1 MIVNHEKGLSEYV
14 FRPFLIGGWFYLN
27 VFAFLCD
34 FDYVAVAVD
43 DFFVVLSYVR
53 EHTAAAVLKTVFGIF
68 KVASAVFAER
78 IERTVAEKT
87 IKILRV
93 IGLMTGEEFT
103 ILM

>member
-1 MIVNHEKGLSEYV
+1 MQVEPSPFVGSGLV
-14 FRPFLIGGWFYLN
+14 FGGSFGD
-27 VFAFLCD
+27 C
-34 FDYVAVAVD
+34 DYVAVAVD